1 MTDHR
6 CLVAAGLGGLALA
19 AVLLQPRVVAAG
31 ARAGAALLDWLSEH
45 AVEVR

>member
-19 AVLLQPRVVAAG
+19 AVLLQPKVVTAG
-31 ARAGAALLDWLSEH
+31 ARAGAWVLDRL
-45 AVEVR
+45 ADRVVIR